1 MRIILLLFSIFALAM
16 PVQPQ
21 ISNDASGRS
30 YTRILGLELEKMTF
44 PDVFVKLGPAK
55 CYESGDAGDY
65 DKRTHY
71 YLKNNKA
78 FLTFSSGE
86 IDGGVRISVLKL
98 SIVQPKEQFTV
109 NATVKLLPEDIGGIR
124 MGMTGEQLFKSIPAS
139 AILDKSKPEYDRYT
153 FKEKKPDTFIVFENV
168 IPMTGQGSQQQKI
181 TDPKYQVWH
190 ELIMIV
196 PVFRNGK
203 LIEITISKTT
213 DG

>member
-1 MRIILLLFSIFALAM
+1 MRMILLLFSIFALAM

-21 ISNDASGRS
+21 IPYDVSGRS
-30 YTRILGLELEKMTF
+30 YPRIFGFELEKMTF
-44 PDVFVKLGPAK
+44 PDIFAKLGPAK
-55 CYESGDAGDY
+55 CYESGDAGNY
-65 DKRTHY
+65 DKRAHY
-71 YLKNNKA
+71 YLKNPGA

-86 IDGGVRISVLKL
+86 IDGGVLISVLKL
-98 SIVQPKEQFTV
+98 SIAKPKEQFTV
-109 NATVKLLPEDIGGIR
+109 NTTVKLLHEDIGGIR
-124 MGMTGEQLFKSIPAS
+124 LGMTREQLFKSIPAS

-153 FKEKKPDTFIVFENV
+153 FEEKKPDTFIVFENV
-168 IPMTGQGSQQQKI
+168 IPMTEQESKQQKI